1 MLTTVFAWFQN
12 LRWSDGIDIALL
24 WFLLYRIL
32 LLLRGT
38 RAIQSLLGLL
48 VVFLIF
54 VVSARFQLYALHWM
68 LEKFFA
74 FIVLAVVILF
84 QSDIRRGLATA
95 GMRLFPSFKGKPDT
109 GATEEIIRAS
119 FQMATRRIGA
129 LIAIER
135 EASLDDYADSG
146 QRIDARVLTDLLF
159 SIFHPTSPLHDGA
172 VVVQQGRLVAAKVFL
187 PLSLSRDVSRF
198 YGTRHRA
205 AIGLTEET
213 DAVVIIVSEERGT
226 VGVVVAGEVIP
237 VADANELRLRLL
249 DFFRI
254 DSRRAPAG
262 GQS

>member
-1 MLTTVFAWFQN
+1 MSELTLWLQN
-12 LRWSDGIDIALL
+12 IRWSDVIDVAVL
-24 WFLLYRIL
+24 WYLLYRIL

-48 VVFLIF
+48 VVFI
-54 VVSARFQLYALHWM
+54 VYIVSGRFQLYALHWM
-68 LEKFFA
+68 LEQFKLY
-74 FIVLAVVILF
+74 IPLALVILF
-84 QSDIRRGLATA
+84 QADIRRGLATA

-109 GATEEIIRAS
+109 GANEEIIRAS
-119 FQMATRRIGA
+119 FQMASRRIGA
-129 LIAIER
+129 LIALER
-135 EASLDDYADSG
+135 EASLDDYAESG
-146 QRIDARVLTDLLF
+146 QRLDARVSGDLLF

-187 PLSLSRDVSRF
+187 PLSLSREVSRF

-237 VADANELRLRLL
+237 VADGNELRLRLL
-249 DFFRI
+249 DFFQADARGRG
-254 DSRRAPAG
+254 SA
-262 GQS
+262 